1 MVIHSEFEHVAAR
14 KTWAGSVEGWDYGR
28 MDEAEELVLV
38 CKPEVFLDSDDRRL
52 AGQGLGAERLLFACL
67 ELAYEPQMTSFDS
80 GKVWMV

>member
-38 CKPEVFLDSDDRRL
+38 CKPEVSRYLLVYIHGGCVKSYFWIRMPKGRP
-52 AGQGLGAERLLFACL
+52 GNGNWGLRGSCL
-67 ELAYEPQMTSFDS
+67 PLWS
-80 GKVWMV
+80 